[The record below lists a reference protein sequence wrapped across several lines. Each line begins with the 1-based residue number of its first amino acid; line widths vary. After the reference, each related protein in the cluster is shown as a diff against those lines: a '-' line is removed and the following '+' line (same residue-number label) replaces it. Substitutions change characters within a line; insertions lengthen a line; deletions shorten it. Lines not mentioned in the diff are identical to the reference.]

1 MKGETMSIT
10 ERTVFVDAE
19 LPLTESP
26 DRWGILVEDGQI
38 SAVVPMTDLP
48 STLGA
53 HVVDVAGAAVL
64 PGMTDAHVHAVES
77 GVELMRCDLSN
88 SVSRDD
94 AMATISRYVVDH
106 PDADWIVGRGWSL
119 SHFRYTGTML
129 DDLDG
134 LTARRPAYLSNRDG
148 HSAWVNSAALRRAGI
163 SADTP
168 DPPGGRIERLADG
181 SPAGLLHE
189 SAMQLISDLLPEL
202 DDRARMAGLLAAQRR
217 LLSLGVTGWQEAIVG
232 DFVPTTDVL
241 NVYRR
246 AADTRELLARVT
258 GNLWVPRT
266 GFAGC
271 VETFVGLRADVPATS
286 RFQLTGAKIMY
297 DGVCE
302 TFTAAVSLPYRT
314 DTEYPTGLTFFDKA
328 ELQPIVVALD
338 RAGFDL
344 HFHAIGDR
352 AVADTV
358 DMLEATDGTRRRHQ
372 IAHLQL
378 TNPGLI
384 RRMANKGIIANIQPF
399 WAQSDD
405 QMTEMSLPYLPAE
418 LFAHQYEF
426 ATMADCGVRLAA
438 GSDWPVSSPNPF
450 DQIHVAVNR
459 SYPGSGETF
468 LPAERLTRRDALV
481 AATAGSAYASRQESR
496 RGTICPGLEADLV
509 VLEGPLSDVADETL
523 HAVQVAQTYVNGQ
536 LAFQR

>member
-1 MKGETMSIT
+1 MSNT
-10 ERTVFVDAE
+10 ERTLFVDAE
-19 LPLTESP
+19 LPLTGTT
-26 DRWGILVEDGQI
+26 DRWGILVEDHHI
-38 SAVVPMTDLP
+38 SAVVPMADVP
-48 STLGA
+48 STLGV
-53 HVVDVAGAAVL
+53 HVIDVAGAAVL

-77 GVELMRCDLSN
+77 GVELMRCDLSDT
-88 SVSRDD
+88 VSRDD
-94 AMATISRYVVDH
+94 ALATIARYVTDN

-119 SHFRYTGTML
+119 SHFRYTDTML
-129 DDLDG
+129 ESLDRITG
-134 LTARRPAYLSNRDG
+134 ARPAYLSNRDG
-148 HSAWVNSAALRRAGI
+148 HSAWVNSAALRLAGI
-163 SADTP
+163 TADIA
-168 DPPGGRIERLADG
+168 DPPGGRIERLPDG

-189 SAMQLISDLLPEL
+189 SAMQLVSGLLPQL
-202 DDRARMAGLLAAQRR
+202 DDQARMAGLLAAQSR

-241 NVYRR
+241 SVYRR
-246 AADTRELLARVT
+246 AADTGELLTRVT

-266 GFAGC
+266 EFSDC
-271 VETFVGLRADVPATS
+271 VETFVGLRAEVPATS

-302 TFTAAVSLPYRT
+302 TFTAAVSVPYRT
-314 DTEYPTGLTFFDKA
+314 GTEYPTGLTFFDKS
-328 ELQPIVVALD
+328 ELQPIVIALD

-358 DMLEATDGTRRRHQ
+358 EMLEATDGTGRRHQ

-384 RRMANKGIIANIQPF
+384 QRMAAKGIIANIQPF
-399 WAQSDD
+399 WAQNDD
-405 QMTEMSLPYLPAE
+405 QMTDMALPYLPAE

-426 ATMADCGVRLAA
+426 ATMAHCGVQLAN

-459 SYPGSGETF
+459 SYPGSGDTF
-468 LPAERLTRRDALV
+468 FPAERLTRRDALV
-481 AATAGSAYASRQESR
+481 AGTAGSAYASRQESV
-496 RGTICPGLEADLV
+496 RGSLSPGLEADLV
-509 VLEGPLSDVADETL
+509 VLEGPLSNVADDDL
-523 HAVQVAQTYVNGQ
+523 HTVRVAQTYVNGQ
-536 LAFQR
+536 LAFER